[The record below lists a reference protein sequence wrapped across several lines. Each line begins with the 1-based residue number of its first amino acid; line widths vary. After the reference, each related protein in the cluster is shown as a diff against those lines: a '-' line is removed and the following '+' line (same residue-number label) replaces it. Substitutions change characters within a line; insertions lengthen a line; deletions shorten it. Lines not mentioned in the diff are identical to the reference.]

1 MAGKCLGGKN
11 CFDGPPFK
19 TSGWVRVPDR
29 KCGADCHESIFFF
42 FGILLYSL
50 LLFYILLKPNAG
62 EKGISNDKYTIK
74 KIEFNHVPVS
84 CAVIFVDRCG
94 WQLLT
99 DIPNTATHPVLCHHF
114 RTWMH
119 LPKDTVTSRFK
130 HNADVENAF

>member
-1 MAGKCLGGKN
+1 MPWREKLLRRTAIQDIRMGQS
-11 CFDGPPFK
+11 PRQE
-19 TSGWVRVPDR
+19 VRGRLSR
-29 KCGADCHESIFFF
+29 KYFFFF

>member
-1 MAGKCLGGKN
+1 MAGKTASTDRHSRHP
-11 CFDGPPFK
+11 DG
-19 TSGWVRVPDR
+19 S
-29 KCGADCHESIFFF
+29 ESQTGSAGQTVTKVFFF